1 MIDDVNATLV
11 ALTIIGRDDIVTIL
25 VKALLLSKSKGD
37 DLIVATVNDCCS
49 VLMTSDNMILGIGV
63 I

>member
-25 VKALLLSKSKGD
+25 VKASLLSKSKGD
-37 DLIVATVNDCCS
+37 DLIVATVNDC
-49 VLMTSDNMILGIGV
+49 
-63 I
+63 